1 MVAELLE
8 TTKGDMA
15 LTRQSAWVWPRW
27 ACTARIAGAYF
38 HPTEDNAAIDARLD
52 ALLAQHVSV
61 VLADSPWG

>member
-1 MVAELLE
+1 MIAELLE

-15 LTRQSAWVWPRW
+15 LTRQSAWVWPWW

-38 HPTEDNAAIDARLD
+38 DPTEDNAAIDARLD